1 VGGSRA
7 GAVGPWAIAIGSPF
21 RHDETFTLGRISAPG
36 PTLAGPPPTAWAG
49 HPLGGGRRSYTDLL
63 QTDASINLGNSGGP
77 LVNIDG
83 DVVGINVLIA
93 PAPGTTGSV
102 GIGFAIPINRAR
114 AVLDQL
120 LAAAKRPPASAAPA
134 SAR

>member
-1 VGGSRA
+1 MMTSCPPYSVHVVGL
-7 GAVGPWAIAIGSPF
+7 AVS
-21 RHDETFTLGRISAPG
+21 TLTRSKWIVDF
-36 PTLAGPPPTAWAG
+36 
-49 HPLGGGRRSYTDLL
+49 SYTDLL

-120 LAAAKRPPASAAPA
+120 LAAAKRPPSSAAPA
-134 SAR
+134 SARGPV

>member
-1 VGGSRA
+1 
-7 GAVGPWAIAIGSPF
+7 GSPF
-21 RHDETFTLGRISAPG
+21 GYDETFTVGVISARG
-36 PTLAGPPPTAWAG
+36 RSLAGSTS
-49 HPLGGGRRSYTDLL
+49 RRSYTDLL

-114 AVLDQL
+114 VALDQL
-120 LAAAKRPPASAAPA
+120 LAAARQAPA
-134 SAR
+134 SVVPTSAR